1 MMLLKFKT
9 NIKCTGCIA
18 TITPELNGLK
28 EVKHW
33 EVDLASTDKVLTV
46 EGENIQSSQVKD
58 ALKSVGYQAEE
69 I

>member
-1 MMLLKFKT
+1 MLLKFKT

>member
-1 MMLLKFKT
+1 MLLKFKT

-33 EVDLASTDKVLTV
+33 EVDLASADKVLTV
-46 EGENIQSSQVKD
+46 EGEDLQPSQVKD
-58 ALKSVGYQAEE
+58 ALKGVGYTAEQ
-69 I
+69 IS